1 MLVINKRVGT
11 VSVRI
16 NAESNVNGSRVS
28 GEVYPFGKH
37 FHSVRFSAIRE
48 YDFGAQRVTPA
59 EPEIGFGGNQFKG
72 EKAARMLKAA
82 EVAYEQACYYAD
94 LINDF
99 SRGEFI
105 ETVNCMIAQD
115 DSEGLIDCLYLTP
128 MESEEKDQ
136 RGLDRALT
144 KLLADATLLGHAGE
158 IRATN
163 FDKSLPEAAF
173 YGLMKLC
180 SRHKDYALNE
190 EDSFEERQEAVK
202 RVINSIWY
210 SGEAK

>member
-16 NAESNVNGSRVS
+16 NVSSDVNGSRAS

-37 FHSVRFSAIRE
+37 FHSVRFSADRQ
-48 YDFGAQRVTPA
+48 YDFSAERIMPA

-99 SRGEFI
+99 ARGEFV
-105 ETVNCMIAQD
+105 ETVSCMIAQG

-144 KLLADATLLGHAGE
+144 KLLADGTLLGHAGE

-163 FDKSLPEAAF
+163 FNKSLPEAAF

-180 SRHKDYALNE
+180 SRHKDYVING
-190 EDSFEERQEAVK
+190 EDSFEARQEAVK
-202 RVINSIWY
+202 RVINIIWH
-210 SGEAK
+210 SGETE